1 MLATPRVP
9 CPGRHLQKCSAMS
22 CGTFRKLC
30 IVDPMTTAATTI
42 TAASVRIGDRID
54 LAQCPSDP
62 YWVEVLEVTTVA
74 DGIVFRYLDHD
85 GDDGG
90 RTHRANGAHV
100 DIEA

>member
-1 MLATPRVP
+1 
-9 CPGRHLQKCSAMS
+9 MS

-30 IVDPMTTAATTI
+30 IVVSMTTAATTI
-42 TAASVRIGDRID
+42 PAASVRTGNRID

-62 YWVEVLEVTTVA
+62 YWVDVLEVTTVA

-90 RTHRANGAHV
+90 RTHRANCAPV